1 MPANHRNRTRIVR
14 RSQKI
19 SEARKQHHEIFLW
32 LALLNH
38 QNDLAFQA
46 RRVFD
51 FIIDIEQID
60 GYDLAFR
67 SARDR

>member
-1 MPANHRNRTRIVR
+1 MPADYGDCAGLMCHL
-14 RSQKI
+14 QKI

-51 FIIDIEQID
+51 FIIDIEQIYRSD
-60 GYDLAFR
+60 FAFR
-67 SARDR
+67 PARSC